1 MKKKGAIQLITNCYQ
16 LKLKRQTLYGWTDV
30 KGRKYIKTPAKY
42 YYSDV
47 GLRNARL
54 GITSYIMM
62 KTNKSQ
68 LDEKIMHR

>member
-1 MKKKGAIQLITNCYQ
+1 MVTNCYQ

-54 GITSYIMM
+54 GLHPIS
-62 KTNKSQ
+62 
-68 LDEKIMHR
+68 